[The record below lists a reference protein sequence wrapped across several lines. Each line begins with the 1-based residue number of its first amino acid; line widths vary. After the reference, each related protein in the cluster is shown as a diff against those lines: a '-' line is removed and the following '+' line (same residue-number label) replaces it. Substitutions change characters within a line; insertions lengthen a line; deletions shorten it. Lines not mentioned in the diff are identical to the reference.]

1 VTTERTRKTEDKTRR
16 GDLPAATTADR
27 KLGCGT
33 GVKCD
38 GCGETITP
46 ADMMA
51 SAQGRG
57 LVDLYFHLDCY
68 QAWRDSKTS

>member
-1 VTTERTRKTEDKTRR
+1 MASERTRKTEEKARR
-16 GDLPAATTADR
+16 GDLPAPATADR
-27 KLGCGT
+27 KLGVGA
-33 GVKCD
+33 GVRCD

-51 SAQGRG
+51 TAQARG

-68 QAWRDSKTS
+68 QAWRDTKTS